1 MENTE
6 IYSKWP
12 VSAPPQLINAYESQ
26 KIGAGR
32 HLLCEMLGNSKE
44 MPKAWRILKR
54 HCKTEFE
61 WIAIFN
67 LIVWARRTALNKYKP
82 KKIKT
87 KHGQKYLE
95 KRHYENIAKKA
106 LQLASTI
113 VKFDADMRLPD
124 LLPENY
130 VSFLGKYSSV
140 LDAIESFLE
149 MARKNNPTCFEKII
163 EKSEFLISTGRNEL
177 LDASIYRLFW
187 TQGFHAVW
195 EPNFKAVASCDDWPP
210 SLSLMLKKYS
220 EYSIYLSEQ
229 AMLVSRPNQRSLS
242 GDLATRAFIFLLGTR
257 LRIEY
262 GQAMYDTVAAI
273 TNALFQHP
281 PDSPTTKA
289 RVQSILK
296 QVS

>member
-1 MENTE
+1 M
-6 IYSKWP
+6 
-12 VSAPPQLINAYESQ
+12 Q
-26 KIGAGR
+26 GR
-32 HLLCEMLGNSKE
+32 L
-44 MPKAWRILKR
+44 
-54 HCKTEFE
+54 
-61 WIAIFN
+61 
-67 LIVWARRTALNKYKP
+67 VKY
-82 KKIKT
+82 
-87 KHGQKYLE
+87 
-95 KRHYENIAKKA
+95 
-106 LQLASTI
+106 
-113 VKFDADMRLPD
+113 DADICLPN
-124 LLPENY
+124 LLPRDC
-130 VSFLGKYSSV
+130 VGFLGKYSSV
-140 LDAIESFLE
+140 LDAIESFFE
-149 MARKNNPTCFEKII
+149 IVRNNNPACFEKII
-163 EKSEFLISTGRNEL
+163 ENSEFLISTGRNEL

-195 EPNFKAVASCDDWPP
+195 EPDFNAVASCDDWPP
-210 SLSLMLKKYS
+210 NLSLVLKKYS

-281 PDSPTTKA
+281 PDCPTTKA